1 MLPPKIAMTRFSKVL
16 AVLVFS
22 ASLAF
27 MGFAMVTVLG
37 GPNWD
42 LKADALARDH
52 SLSFERGKES
62 GWDVKDNRKQP
73 PEQVATGKSLPE
85 VIAKAQRK
93 LIDARK
99 TESDALA
106 KETDDVVKRQAREQP
121 AITAD
126 VAAFEKRFQV
136 LIQQLKELHLQAI
149 EESKKAVTKSEEAKA
164 IRQVAALRRDE
175 LIQLRNQL
183 DVLRTQKSTALKEQ
197 KRLEDLVNQAKAVL
211 ADVERRKE
219 LLEADGA
226 RLDYDPNPAP
236 AAKK

>member
-1 MLPPKIAMTRFSKVL
+1 MTRFSKVL
-16 AVLVFS
+16 AVFVFS

-42 LKADALARDH
+42 LKVDALARDH
-52 SLSFERGKES
+52 SLSFEYRGKES
-62 GWDVKDNRKQP
+62 GWDVKDHRKQP

-85 VIAKAQRK
+85 VVVKAQRK
-93 LIDARK
+93 LIDVRK
-99 TESDALA
+99 AESEAIA
-106 KETDDVVKRQAREQP
+106 KETEEVVKRQAREQP
-121 AITAD
+121 AIATD

-211 ADVERRKE
+211 ADVELRKE
-219 LLEADGA
+219 LLESDGA
-226 RLDYDPNPAP
+226 RLDYDPSPAP